1 MKIKV
6 NDTQYDIEIRGNK
19 VKVNNDKELVVTQLN
34 KDEIRIGDKTFQLD
48 FVGEGDPSFMII
60 NGMVY
65 IVSKESLIHASF
77 KEIKAPIGGRI
88 VSVLAD
94 VGSIV
99 KNGQVLFVLEAMK
112 MENRLIC
119 PISGK
124 RIKEIKVVKGQ
135 SVMTGDVLLRFE

>member
-6 NDTQYDIEIRGNK
+6 NDTQYDIEIIGNK
-19 VKVNNDKELVVTQLN
+19 VKVNDDKELVVTQLN

-65 IVSKESLIHASF
+65 IVSKESLIHTSS

-88 VSVLAD
+88 VSVLAE
-94 VGSIV
+94 VGSMV
-99 KNGQVLFVLEAMK
+99 KHGQVLFVLEAMK

-119 PISGK
+119 PISEK

-135 SVMTGDVLLRFE
+135 SVMSGEILLRFE